1 MNYHVD
7 YYLNFVLV
15 NVFKLSFCI
24 NCSLLTCTDVQ
35 CDRSYI
41 CNEIKHFLK
50 YFISFIKDHKLP
62 VSTNSFT
69 SSGHSC
75 LNKLAP
81 VKLPSPPMTT

>member
-7 YYLNFVLV
+7 YYLNFVPV

-41 CNEIKHFLK
+41 CN
-50 YFISFIKDHKLP
+50 
-62 VSTNSFT
+62 
-69 SSGHSC
+69 
-75 LNKLAP
+75 
-81 VKLPSPPMTT
+81 